1 MVGTL
6 KSWPAR
12 WNIRRQEASNI
23 VMARGFDSKSV
34 EEQQS
39 LSLVEKPKKPKETL
53 TSDQQVAKRERA
65 NLELAR
71 TKLRNDLAASTNE
84 RHRQMIEAAL
94 KDVEK
99 KLTSST

>member
-1 MVGTL
+1 MAGTL

-39 LSLVEKPKKPKETL
+39 LSLVEKPKKPREML
-53 TSDQQVAKRERA
+53 TAKQQATKREHA

-71 TKLRNDLAASTNE
+71 TKLQNDLAATTSE
-84 RHRQMIEAAL
+84 RHKAMIEAAL

-99 KLTSST
+99 KLAG

>member
-1 MVGTL
+1 MVGNL
-6 KSWPAR
+6 KSWPAP

-39 LSLVEKPKKPKETL
+39 LSLVEKPKKPLVET
-53 TSDQQVAKRERA
+53 TPQQQAAKRQRA

-71 TKLRNDLAASTNE
+71 TKLQNDLAATTNE
-84 RHRQMIEAAL
+84 RHRAMIEAAL

-99 KLTSST
+99 KLAS

>member
-1 MVGTL
+1 
-6 KSWPAR
+6 
-12 WNIRRQEASNI
+12 
-23 VMARGFDSKSV
+23 MARGFDSKSV

-53 TSDQQVAKRERA
+53 TADQQAARRERA

-71 TKLRNDLAASTNE
+71 IKLQNDLAASANE
-84 RHRQMIEAAL
+84 RHRTMIEAAL

-99 KLTSST
+99 KLASKG